1 MGHDP
6 TQIGSISCILGT
18 QFSVFF
24 FPGLLHIQCSD
35 SVNITMVLLL
45 LFQLSKCACL
55 PASHKSPAIYDTHV
69 GTWVNIPT
77 IHIFFSHAFHLQT
90 TKAFSCTRSVPLF
103 DKAVACHILIL
114 EFTIIFILYFIYFHK
129 LFFFNENYIYL
140 FKILK
145 PFFF

>member
-1 MGHDP
+1 MTLLKWDHLLYFGD
-6 TQIGSISCILGT
+6 

-90 TKAFSCTRSVPLF
+90 TKAFSCTRFVPLF
-103 DKAVACHILIL
+103 DKAVTCHVLIL
-114 EFTIIFILYFIYFHK
+114 GFTIIFILYFIYFHK
-129 LFFFNENYIYL
+129 LFYLFMKTTSIYL
-140 FKILK
+140 RY
-145 PFFF
+145 